1 MKILALFV
9 AILITTS
16 MAALA
21 VPAQAQELEH
31 GGQPTVGYEGPSAIP
46 AGETADYTIKSEA
59 FLSVSPNPIGVN
71 QELLVNVW
79 TTFPSGEG
87 KYQVGYTVHITRPD
101 GTTED
106 VNLKSY
112 VADGTSW
119 FTYKVTQTG
128 EWKFQFSFAG
138 EYFPAGYYI
147 SGQYSTAREGLFAN
161 AIYNPSVYVSPAESP
176 VVSITVQDDM
186 VVSWHSALPTDYWS
200 RPIQPNNREWSAIG
214 GNYPW
219 TQPLIAGID
228 GQCSWD
234 DEWYGP
240 FVTAPNTPHIV
251 WKRQGAVS
259 GIIGGEAG
267 TYSALNN
274 PGTPDVIYMGRAYD
288 TRYENINGVPTNC
301 AVCYNLQTGELYY
314 AIPVND
320 GGVTPTYIN
329 YVSPEAAS
337 ATGTVPGSE
346 AASNLVVDLLTLS
359 GSGNNMILY
368 KIDPYTGRVTTNV
381 SLPNIGTTMFYRNGY
396 FLSYSAYDTEYFSPA
411 ENITTARSTT
421 GYLVNWST
429 VGSSANFASRIDSN
443 ISVTIPNSLRT
454 IYTVGSY
461 GSLGA
466 YDPDT
471 GITVIE
477 DRFIYGG
484 YYGSNFWAI
493 DLVHGG
499 QTLWNI
505 STSVNEMES
514 GYRPTN
520 TWCRNGRFIAEME
533 LGFWQARDIRTG
545 QILWE
550 THMNDPPWGE
560 FWMYDEAAYQDI
572 LYGVGY
578 TGVWALNETNG
589 DVVFH
594 YVDPAVPFETPYT
607 SANNTMSAYSVQ
619 TIRVA
624 DGKLYVTNT
633 EHTPSQPTT
642 RGWGLICLDAITG
655 EKLWKISG
663 TQMTAGPAADGYL
676 TASSSYDG
684 YMYVLGKG
692 QSATTVTSTPSI
704 TAQGSKVMIEG
715 TVLDMSPAQPG
726 TACVSDDSMGT
737 WMDYLQLQ
745 MPIDGIYHNAT
756 VKGVD
761 VMLYAIDDNGN
772 SIEIGTATSDTSGK
786 FAYAWAP
793 PHEGMYKITATFAG
807 SESYGSSWDETNIS
821 VEQAAVTTTPDTVV
835 QTSADNTSLLY
846 GIMVLVIIAIVI
858 GIFALV
864 RKH

>member
-1 MKILALFV
+1 M
-9 AILITTS
+9 
-16 MAALA
+16 
-21 VPAQAQELEH
+21 
-31 GGQPTVGYEGPSAIP
+31 
-46 AGETADYTIKSEA
+46 
-59 FLSVSPNPIGVN
+59 
-71 QELLVNVW
+71 
-79 TTFPSGEG
+79 
-87 KYQVGYTVHITRPD
+87 
-101 GTTED
+101 
-106 VNLKSY
+106 
-112 VADGTSW
+112 
-119 FTYKVTQTG
+119 
-128 EWKFQFSFAG
+128 
-138 EYFPAGYYI
+138 
-147 SGQYSTAREGLFAN
+147 
-161 AIYNPSVYVSPAESP
+161 
-176 VVSITVQDDM
+176 
-186 VVSWHSALPTDYWS
+186 
-200 RPIQPNNREWSAIG
+200 
-214 GNYPW
+214 
-219 TQPLIAGID
+219 
-228 GQCSWD
+228 
-234 DEWYGP
+234 
-240 FVTAPNTPHIV
+240 
-251 WKRQGAVS
+251 
-259 GIIGGEAG
+259 
-267 TYSALNN
+267 
-274 PGTPDVIYMGRAYD
+274 
-288 TRYENINGVPTNC
+288 
-301 AVCYNLQTGELYY
+301 YNLQTGDLYY

-346 AASNLVVDLLTLS
+346 ASSNLVVDLLTLS
-359 GSGNNMILY
+359 GSGNNMRLY

-429 VGSSANFASRIDSN
+429 VGSSSNFASRIDSN

-454 IYTVGSY
+454 IYTTGSY

-533 LGFWQARDIRTG
+533 LGFWQARDIHTG

-607 SANNTMSAYSVQ
+607 SNNNTMSVYSVQ

-633 EHTPSQPTT
+633 EHTPSQPAT
-642 RGWGLICLDAITG
+642 RGWGLICLDAVTG

>member
-1 MKILALFV
+1 M
-9 AILITTS
+9 
-16 MAALA
+16 
-21 VPAQAQELEH
+21 
-31 GGQPTVGYEGPSAIP
+31 
-46 AGETADYTIKSEA
+46 
-59 FLSVSPNPIGVN
+59 
-71 QELLVNVW
+71 
-79 TTFPSGEG
+79 
-87 KYQVGYTVHITRPD
+87 R
-101 GTTED
+101 
-106 VNLKSY
+106 
-112 VADGTSW
+112 
-119 FTYKVTQTG
+119 
-128 EWKFQFSFAG
+128 
-138 EYFPAGYYI
+138 
-147 SGQYSTAREGLFAN
+147 
-161 AIYNPSVYVSPAESP
+161 
-176 VVSITVQDDM
+176 
-186 VVSWHSALPTDYWS
+186 
-200 RPIQPNNREWSAIG
+200 
-214 GNYPW
+214 
-219 TQPLIAGID
+219 
-228 GQCSWD
+228 
-234 DEWYGP
+234 
-240 FVTAPNTPHIV
+240 
-251 WKRQGAVS
+251 
-259 GIIGGEAG
+259 
-267 TYSALNN
+267 
-274 PGTPDVIYMGRAYD
+274 
-288 TRYENINGVPTNC
+288 
-301 AVCYNLQTGELYY
+301 
-314 AIPVND
+314 
-320 GGVTPTYIN
+320 
-329 YVSPEAAS
+329 
-337 ATGTVPGSE
+337 
-346 AASNLVVDLLTLS
+346 
-359 GSGNNMILY
+359 LY

-429 VGSSANFASRIDSN
+429 VGSSSNFASRIDSN

-454 IYTVGSY
+454 IYTTGSY

-533 LGFWQARDIRTG
+533 LGFWQARDIHTG

-607 SANNTMSAYSVQ
+607 SNNNTMSVYSVQ

-633 EHTPSQPTT
+633 EHTPSQPAT
-642 RGWGLICLDAITG
+642 RGWGLICLDAVTG

>member
-1 MKILALFV
+1 MNGTDPLSLHQTHHTLFGNSK
-9 AILITTS
+9 AQYQASLEAKQEHIQHLTT
-16 MAALA
+16 
-21 VPAQAQELEH
+21 QEH
-31 GGQPTVGYEGPSAIP
+31 PT
-46 AGETADYTIKSEA
+46 
-59 FLSVSPNPIGVN
+59 LSI
-71 QELLVNVW
+71 W
-79 TTFPSGEG
+79 
-87 KYQVGYTVHITRPD
+87 
-101 GTTED
+101 
-106 VNLKSY
+106 
-112 VADGTSW
+112 A
-119 FTYKVTQTG
+119 
-128 EWKFQFSFAG
+128 
-138 EYFPAGYYI
+138 
-147 SGQYSTAREGLFAN
+147 
-161 AIYNPSVYVSPAESP
+161 
-176 VVSITVQDDM
+176 
-186 VVSWHSALPTDYWS
+186 
-200 RPIQPNNREWSAIG
+200 
-214 GNYPW
+214 
-219 TQPLIAGID
+219 
-228 GQCSWD
+228 
-234 DEWYGP
+234 
-240 FVTAPNTPHIV
+240 
-251 WKRQGAVS
+251 
-259 GIIGGEAG
+259 
-267 TYSALNN
+267 
-274 PGTPDVIYMGRAYD
+274 
-288 TRYENINGVPTNC
+288 
-301 AVCYNLQTGELYY
+301 GELYY

-466 YDPDT
+466 YDPDP

-533 LGFWQARDIRTG
+533 LGFWQARDIHTG

-607 SANNTMSAYSVQ
+607 SNNNTMSVYSVQ

-633 EHTPSQPTT
+633 EHTPSQPAT
-642 RGWGLICLDAITG
+642 RGWGLICLDAVTG